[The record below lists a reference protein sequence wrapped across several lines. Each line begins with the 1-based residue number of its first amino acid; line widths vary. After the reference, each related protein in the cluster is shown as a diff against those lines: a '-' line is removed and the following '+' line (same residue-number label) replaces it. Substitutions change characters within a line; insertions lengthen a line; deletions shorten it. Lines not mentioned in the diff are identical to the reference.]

1 MKTINKII
9 FSLMMLFIINGCQ
22 EEIPELEALY
32 VPTDLGVVVNVA
44 DDGSGLVNF
53 QATASEALN
62 YHFYFGNSDG
72 EDAYVSSNGVAS
84 NTYKKTG
91 TNTYLV
97 KIVAFGTGG
106 VSSSITEEIEVF
118 VDFEVPAEIIQYLTN
133 NSSKKWYWKQ
143 EVSGHLGVGPQF
155 NDAGD
160 VVSDPTFYAAAPN
173 EKEGLCLYEDVLT
186 FTDNGDGTYG
196 YTLENQGNTF
206 FHADEIQDA
215 IGEPGPGF
223 DACYPYDTS
232 GEKAVLFSPITSGV
246 TPSTGVNM
254 DFTNDGFMSY
264 FLNSSSYEIMSLTD
278 DELKVRVIQ
287 QRNGLAW
294 YHIFSSKEAGSGPD
308 PDPEFTDLVWQDE
321 FDTDGAP
328 ADANWNYD
336 IGRGSNGWGNN
347 ESQYYTNRTE
357 NVTVADGILKITA
370 RKENFEGAEYT
381 SARLKTQDKFDFTY
395 GRVDIRAKLAGGG
408 GTWPA
413 LWMLGSNI
421 NTVGWPRCGEMDIM
435 EYVGNKPGIVQSAIH
450 TPSSSGNTVNVKSTT
465 ISNETDDFHVYSVI
479 WSEGQISFLV
489 DDVRFYTYKP
499 AVQDENT
506 WPFDLSQFI
515 IMNVAIGGTLG
526 GSIDPDFTESV
537 MEIDYVRVYQ

>member
-1 MKTINKII
+1 MI
-9 FSLMMLFIINGCQ
+9 LFIINGCQ

-32 VPTDLGVVVNVA
+32 VPTDLEVIVNVS

-62 YHFYFGNSDG
+62 YHFYFGNSDS

-91 TNTYLV
+91 INTYLV

-160 VVSDPTFYAAAPN
+160 VVSDPIYYAASPN
-173 EKEGLCLYEDVLT
+173 EKDGLCLYEDVLT

-196 YTLENQGNTF
+196 YTLENQGETF

-223 DACYPYDTS
+223 DSCYAWDTS
-232 GEKAVLFSPITSGV
+232 GNKEVLFSPIDSGV
-246 TPSTGVNM
+246 NPSTGVNM

-264 FLNSSSYEIMSLTD
+264 FLNSSSYEIMSLTE

-294 YHIFSSKEAGSGPD
+294 YHIFSSQEAGSGPA

-328 ADANWNYD
+328 SDANWNYD

-370 RKENFEGAEYT
+370 RKENYEGAEYT
-381 SARLKTQDKFDFTY
+381 SARMKTQDKFDFTY

-421 NTVGWPRCGEMDIM
+421 TTVGWPRCGELDIM

-450 TPSSSGNTVNVKSTT
+450 TPSSSGNTVNVKSTSIT
-465 ISNETDDFHVYSVI
+465 NETDEFHVYSVI

-506 WPFDLSQFI
+506 WPFDASQFLI
-515 IMNVAIGGTLG
+515 LNVAMGGTLG
-526 GSIDPDFTESV
+526 GSIDPDFSESV

>member
-91 TNTYLV
+91 VNTYLV

-160 VVSDPTFYAAAPN
+160 VVSDPTFYAASPN

-186 FTDNGDGTYG
+186 FTDNQDGTYG

-223 DACYPYDTS
+223 DSCYPYDTS

-294 YHIFSSKEAGSGPD
+294 YHIFSSEEAGSGPD

-357 NVTVADGILKITA
+357 NVTVAGGILKITA

-506 WPFDLSQFI
+506 WPFDLSQFL